1 MAGHTKRNAPY
12 DATTN
17 TGNKYDAT
25 APAIPEAVL
34 AAFFAAL
41 TGAITT
47 ETSTT
52 VSAVRP
58 VSTLRYS
65 TAINPF
71 DTKSMD
77 LTLRYGRGQWYKA
90 TEKTG
95 GRKEIALVTVN
106 ADIFT
111 DLLGYRTIQ
120 LGLDPIMNVFALGTG
135 AVNVSP
141 MNIAEEYIW
150 LANLADPIN
159 ILLQPHILSLKQ
171 VQAFSGWFM
180 GDENS
185 TLATSTNMIIK

>member
-1 MAGHTKRNAPY
+1 
-12 DATTN
+12 
-17 TGNKYDAT
+17 
-25 APAIPEAVL
+25 
-34 AAFFAAL
+34 
-41 TGAITT
+41 
-47 ETSTT
+47 
-52 VSAVRP
+52 
-58 VSTLRYS
+58 
-65 TAINPF
+65 
-71 DTKSMD
+71 MD

-106 ADIFT
+106 AYIFT

-135 AVNVSP
+135 EVNVSP
-141 MNIAEEYIW
+141 INIAEEDIW
-150 LANLADPIN
+150 LADLADPIN